1 MLRKT
6 SRAWARVEL
15 TVAAGLAAAITLLI
29 LTNVVTRAMGNA
41 IYWID
46 ETAIYA
52 MIWMAFLAASASLH
66 ERSAVAVTLLPDMV
80 SGAARQ
86 GFRLFI
92 DAVVLAFALFMVWFC
107 FRWFRPDLLAANG
120 WDVAA
125 FQGATFNFI
134 YAEPTTTI
142 GIRKWTVWLVMPIF
156 AAGVTLHAVNNI
168 LQTLRGTEP
177 TAPLMPEGDPT

>member
-1 MLRKT
+1 MLHKA
-6 SRAWARVEL
+6 SRAWARLEL
-15 TVAAGLAAAITLLI
+15 AIAAALAAAITLLI
-29 LTNVVTRAMGNA
+29 LTNVVTRAMGSA

-66 ERSAVAVTLLPDMV
+66 DRTAVAVTLLADFAGPR
-80 SGAARQ
+80 ARKAL
-86 GFRLFI
+86 GLFV
-92 DAVVLAFALFMVWFC
+92 DVVVLAFAALMVWFC
-107 FRWFRPDLLAANG
+107 FRWFRPDLLAAND

-142 GIRKWTVWLVMPIF
+142 GIAKWSVWLVMPIF
-156 AAGVTLHAVNNI
+156 AAGVTLHALSNLVQS
-168 LQTLRGTEP
+168 LTG
-177 TAPLMPEGDPT
+177 TAPAPPLMSDGGAA